1 MTQTADLFMGLEHHD
16 LRARLSDFLGA
27 RYPRDRAKRLAR
39 DIDSDP
45 RTAENI
51 LNGHWPSAKHWQ
63 GIVRTFGRDV
73 LEAVFAPDINPVAAR
88 LEAEVR
94 DLEEQLEQARAK
106 ARQVGGVVARPAKAV
121 ARMEDGAA
129 DAVASKAGRR

>member
-27 RYPRDRAKRLAR
+27 RYTRDRAKRLAR

-63 GIVRTFGRDV
+63 GIVRVFGRDV
-73 LEAVFAPDINPVAAR
+73 LDAVFAPDIDPVAAR

-94 DLEEQLEQARAK
+94 ALEERLEAKRAE
-106 ARQVGGVVARPAKAV
+106 ARQVGGVAARLAEVPA
-121 ARMEDGAA
+121 RTENGAA
-129 DAVASKAGRR
+129 QALTGRGE